1 MLVKNSYMLAMNDA
15 DIKRTTITLCTWL
28 RTLSGYKNLPY
39 CIIHLMDGLRELE
52 KYGLLMEIA
61 NAVIEALF
69 ISLII
74 PVVRPNTIKVFSHIL
89 CSAQSRA
96 LFMKLMPRMPK
107 ILHAV
112 KSQQSDG
119 SHAADLQH
127 FVDVISAF
135 VKRYNTFDGTFD
147 EIVSFASRKMCKH

>member
-1 MLVKNSYMLAMNDA
+1 
-15 DIKRTTITLCTWL
+15 
-28 RTLSGYKNLPY
+28 
-39 CIIHLMDGLRELE
+39 MDGLRELE

-61 NAVIEALF
+61 NAVIEAQF

-96 LFMKLMPRMPK
+96 LFMKIMPRIPR
-107 ILHAV
+107 ILEAV
-112 KSQQSDG
+112 RKGPADG

-135 VKRYNTFDGTFD
+135 VERYNTFDGTFD
-147 EIVSFASRKMCKH
+147 ELVSFAFINVCNWELFV